1 MKKIIAVALIIQ
13 SVPYFQTLDINSLR
27 LAQRQISKSTP
38 QLNNNTSS
46 MSKEKP
52 FLIDKSISPEQY
64 KVGPGDQI
72 HINIISSNE
81 TFDYSLVISPTGEL
95 LIPSVGLINT
105 NKLNLYELIKEIKNK
120 IKSWNS
126 NAQVNIELEG
136 VRKFKVLVT
145 GQFDN
150 AGYFVATPI
159 TRVSDLY
166 ENIFQNYFEEKKNIY
181 SQSNSKTYSET
192 IGIQSRIAVDD
203 LYKRKMGV
211 YQEEDSQI
219 QLLSKRNIL
228 IYRELDTLEVDIEC
242 FKVTGNI
249 SMNPY
254 IEQGDVIQ
262 IPYIESYFYINGG
275 VQRPGRYE
283 FKKDETLEE
292 VIEIAGGLKS
302 NIKKDNIRVIH
313 SEMLKEKPKILQ
325 LINDKNFKIRPEDNI
340 MIPFSNNKKP
350 NDIIEITGEIKF
362 PGTYSIVPGETTLG
376 DLIDISGGFTEI
388 ADTNK
393 VLFNNSKISEIPD
406 RELERVLLKTELNR
420 SIEEKAYIKARV
432 RTQKGSLE
440 TSLQEVIEN
449 QNIIVAHDQIHIPKY
464 FPYVEVIGAVNF
476 PGRYPYS
483 VNKTTSDFIEMA
495 GGIIRNKSGK
505 KFLVKSTTSQ
515 RIKLNNRQK
524 LSSGDIIFIAEKL
537 EYNQWFAAKEIIT
550 AIGQLATIVLVIQR
564 ILETN

>member
-52 FLIDKSISPEQY
+52 FLIDKSISPKQY

-95 LIPSVGLINT
+95 LIPSVGLNNT

-166 ENIFQNYFEEKKNIY
+166 ENLFQNYFEEKKNIY

-249 SMNPY
+249 LMNPY
-254 IEQGDVIQ
+254 VEQGDVIQ

-292 VIEIAGGLKS
+292 IIEIAGGLK
-302 NIKKDNIRVIH
+302 
-313 SEMLKEKPKILQ
+313 
-325 LINDKNFKIRPEDNI
+325 
-340 MIPFSNNKKP
+340 
-350 NDIIEITGEIKF
+350 
-362 PGTYSIVPGETTLG
+362 
-376 DLIDISGGFTEI
+376 
-388 ADTNK
+388 
-393 VLFNNSKISEIPD
+393 
-406 RELERVLLKTELNR
+406 
-420 SIEEKAYIKARV
+420 
-432 RTQKGSLE
+432 
-440 TSLQEVIEN
+440 
-449 QNIIVAHDQIHIPKY
+449 
-464 FPYVEVIGAVNF
+464 
-476 PGRYPYS
+476 
-483 VNKTTSDFIEMA
+483 
-495 GGIIRNKSGK
+495 
-505 KFLVKSTTSQ
+505 
-515 RIKLNNRQK
+515 
-524 LSSGDIIFIAEKL
+524 
-537 EYNQWFAAKEIIT
+537 
-550 AIGQLATIVLVIQR
+550 
-564 ILETN
+564 

>member
-13 SVPYFQTLDINSLR
+13 SFPYFQTLDINSLR

-136 VRKFKVLVT
+136 VRRFKVLVT

-150 AGYFVATPI
+150 AGYFVATPL

-242 FKVTGNI
+242 FKVTGDI

-292 VIEIAGGLKS
+292 IIEIAGGLKS

-313 SEMLKEKPKILQ
+313 SDMLKEKPKILQ
-325 LINDKNFKIRPEDNI
+325 LINDKNFEIRPEDNI
-340 MIPFSNNKKP
+340 MIPFSNYKKP

-440 TSLQEVIEN
+440 TSLQEVIED

-483 VNKTTSDFIEMA
+483 VDKTTSDFIEMA

-515 RIKLNNRQK
+515 RIKLNNRQQ

>member
-52 FLIDKSISPEQY
+52 FLIDKSISPKQY

-166 ENIFQNYFEEKKNIY
+166 ENILQNYFEEKKNNY

-242 FKVTGNI
+242 FKVTGDI

-440 TSLQEVIEN
+440 TSLQEVIED

>member
-136 VRKFKVLVT
+136 IRKFKVLVT

-150 AGYFVATPI
+150 AGYFVATPL

-242 FKVTGNI
+242 FKVTGDI

-292 VIEIAGGLKS
+292 IIEIAGGLKS

-340 MIPFSNNKKP
+340 MIPFSNYKKP

-440 TSLQEVIEN
+440 TSLQEVIED

-515 RIKLNNRQK
+515 RIKLNNRQQ

-537 EYNQWFAAKEIIT
+537 EYNQWFAAKEIVT

>member
-166 ENIFQNYFEEKKNIY
+166 ENLFQNYFEEKKNIY

-242 FKVTGNI
+242 FKVTGDI

-313 SEMLKEKPKILQ
+313 SDMLKEKPKILQ
-325 LINDKNFKIRPEDNI
+325 LINDKNFEIRPEDNI
-340 MIPFSNNKKP
+340 MIPFSNYKKP

-440 TSLQEVIEN
+440 TSLQEVIED

-483 VNKTTSDFIEMA
+483 VDKTTSDFIEMA

-515 RIKLNNRQK
+515 RIKLNNRQQ

-537 EYNQWFAAKEIIT
+537 EYNQWFAAKEIVT

>member
-52 FLIDKSISPEQY
+52 FLIDKSISPKQY

-166 ENIFQNYFEEKKNIY
+166 ENILQNYFEEKKNNY

-249 SMNPY
+249 LMNPY
-254 IEQGDVIQ
+254 VEQGDVIQ

-440 TSLQEVIEN
+440 TSLQEVIED

>member
-166 ENIFQNYFEEKKNIY
+166 ENLFQNYFEEKKNIY

-249 SMNPY
+249 LMNPY
-254 IEQGDVIQ
+254 VEQGDVIQ

-292 VIEIAGGLKS
+292 IIEIAGGLKS

-313 SEMLKEKPKILQ
+313 SDMLKEKPKILQ
-325 LINDKNFKIRPEDNI
+325 LINDKNFEIRPEDNI
-340 MIPFSNNKKP
+340 MIPFSNYKKP

-440 TSLQEVIEN
+440 TSLQEVIED

>member
-13 SVPYFQTLDINSLR
+13 SFPYFQTLDINSLR

-166 ENIFQNYFEEKKNIY
+166 ENILQNYFEEKKNNY
-181 SQSNSKTYSET
+181 FQSNSKTHSET

-440 TSLQEVIEN
+440 TSLQEVIED

-537 EYNQWFAAKEIIT
+537 EYNQWFAAKEIVT

>member
-52 FLIDKSISPEQY
+52 FLIDKSISPKQY

-166 ENIFQNYFEEKKNIY
+166 ENILQNYFEEKKNNY
-181 SQSNSKTYSET
+181 SQSNSKTHSET

-440 TSLQEVIEN
+440 TSLQEVIED

-537 EYNQWFAAKEIIT
+537 EYNQWFAAKEIVT

>member
-52 FLIDKSISPEQY
+52 FLIDKSISPKQY

-166 ENIFQNYFEEKKNIY
+166 ENLFQNYFEEKKNIY

-249 SMNPY
+249 LMNPY
-254 IEQGDVIQ
+254 VEQGDVIQ

-340 MIPFSNNKKP
+340 MIPFSNYKKP

-440 TSLQEVIEN
+440 TSLQEVIED

-537 EYNQWFAAKEIIT
+537 EYNQWFAAKEIVT

>member
-13 SVPYFQTLDINSLR
+13 SFPYFQTLDINSLR

-64 KVGPGDQI
+64 KGGPGDQI

-166 ENIFQNYFEEKKNIY
+166 ENILQNYFEEKKNNY
-181 SQSNSKTYSET
+181 FQSNSKTHSET

-249 SMNPY
+249 LMNPY
-254 IEQGDVIQ
+254 VEQGDVIQ

-340 MIPFSNNKKP
+340 MIPFSNYKKR
-350 NDIIEITGEIKF
+350 NDIIDITGEIKF

-440 TSLQEVIEN
+440 TSLQEVIED

-537 EYNQWFAAKEIIT
+537 EYNQWFAAKEIVT

>member
-13 SVPYFQTLDINSLR
+13 SFPYFQTLDINSLR

-166 ENIFQNYFEEKKNIY
+166 ENLFQNYFEEKKNIY

-242 FKVTGNI
+242 FKVTGDI

-292 VIEIAGGLKS
+292 IIEIAGGLKS

-313 SEMLKEKPKILQ
+313 SDMLKEKPKILQ
-325 LINDKNFKIRPEDNI
+325 LINDKNFEIRPEDNI
-340 MIPFSNNKKP
+340 MIPFSNYKKP

-440 TSLQEVIEN
+440 TSLQEVIED

-483 VNKTTSDFIEMA
+483 VDKTTSDFIEMA

-515 RIKLNNRQK
+515 RIKLNNRQQ

>member
-52 FLIDKSISPEQY
+52 FLIDKSISPKQY

-166 ENIFQNYFEEKKNIY
+166 ENILQNYFEEKKNNY
-181 SQSNSKTYSET
+181 SQSNSKTHSET

-211 YQEEDSQI
+211 SQEEDSQI

-440 TSLQEVIEN
+440 TSLQEVIED

-537 EYNQWFAAKEIIT
+537 EYNQWFAAKEIVT

>member
-52 FLIDKSISPEQY
+52 FLIDESISPKQY

-166 ENIFQNYFEEKKNIY
+166 ENILQNYFEEKKNNY

-292 VIEIAGGLKS
+292 VIEISGGLKS

-440 TSLQEVIEN
+440 TSLQEVIED

>member
-242 FKVTGNI
+242 FKVTGDI

-292 VIEIAGGLKS
+292 IIEIAGGLKS

-313 SEMLKEKPKILQ
+313 SDMLKEKPKILQ
-325 LINDKNFKIRPEDNI
+325 LINDKNFEIRPEDNI
-340 MIPFSNNKKP
+340 MIPFSNYKKP

-440 TSLQEVIEN
+440 TSLQEVIED

-483 VNKTTSDFIEMA
+483 VDKTTSDFIEMA

-515 RIKLNNRQK
+515 RIKLNNRQQ

-537 EYNQWFAAKEIIT
+537 EYNQWFAAKEIVT

>member
-52 FLIDKSISPEQY
+52 FLIDKSISPKQY

-166 ENIFQNYFEEKKNIY
+166 ENILQNYFEEKKNNY

-440 TSLQEVIEN
+440 TSLQEVIED

-483 VNKTTSDFIEMA
+483 VDKTTSDFIEMA